1 MTETGGL
8 SRKKKVRAAHRA
20 SVTRMI
26 DQVQERLSSGEGLNA
41 AKQSNRNRTVLRL
54 KREIYFRIA
63 SAFDEKKGVSTIRA
77 SQQKLL

>member
-54 KREIYFRIA
+54 KREIYIFA
-63 SAFDEKKGVSTIRA
+63 
-77 SQQKLL
+77 